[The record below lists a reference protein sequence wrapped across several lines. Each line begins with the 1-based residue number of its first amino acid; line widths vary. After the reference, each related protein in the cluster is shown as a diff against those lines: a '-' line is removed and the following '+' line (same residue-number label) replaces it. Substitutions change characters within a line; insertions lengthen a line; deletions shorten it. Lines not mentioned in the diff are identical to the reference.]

1 MRQFQWVPTRNDLVE
16 NFGIYLTFT
25 EPQRIL
31 LYVCD
36 VLCCITESFCA
47 SLYFCVF
54 KLLCITRI
62 LTDMF
67 QTYFVRRFFDR
78 CIVIWTLLPW
88 EEHFVMFWSVYLYV
102 NTITFVTKIF
112 IYLHGPFTSV
122 IFFSPFLEHNN
133 SVSSEIPCL
142 CIMMYCKKGSLC
154 CVQAYIIHLSS
165 KFF

>member
-1 MRQFQWVPTRNDLVE
+1 MTSGQIINISTCLTYLLTIPEIVRTFVNYLDEHYCSFFILSRAQTYGGILKEIIFHPRHTLFILIRIVVMRQFQWVPTRNDLVE

-67 QTYFVRRFFDR
+67 QTYFVRRFLIGVLSYER
-78 CIVIWTLLPW
+78 
-88 EEHFVMFWSVYLYV
+88 Y
-102 NTITFVTKIF
+102 
-112 IYLHGPFTSV
+112 
-122 IFFSPFLEHNN
+122 
-133 SVSSEIPCL
+133 CL
-142 CIMMYCKKGSLC
+142 GKNIL
-154 CVQAYIIHLSS
+154 
-165 KFF
+165 